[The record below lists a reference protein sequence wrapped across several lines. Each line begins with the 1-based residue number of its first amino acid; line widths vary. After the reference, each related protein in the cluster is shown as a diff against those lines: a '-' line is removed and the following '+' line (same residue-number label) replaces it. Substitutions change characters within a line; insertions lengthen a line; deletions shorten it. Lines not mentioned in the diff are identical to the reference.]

1 MRPTRNSFAVA
12 GDRMAASEMTLETAQ
27 LLKFIGQSSEAEILF
42 ALGGI
47 PTECQIR
54 INETAKIIAEKLE
67 TLAPMEKHKKK
78 KNSYKNDNG
87 KGIQYFY
94 KKEYIIIM
102 GVNSWK
108 SYNAKLLI

>member
-1 MRPTRNSFAVA
+1 MP
-12 GDRMAASEMTLETAQ
+12 LETAQ

-67 TLAPMEKHKKK
+67 TLAPTEKHKKK
-78 KNSYKNDNG
+78 KKGFLFFLYK
-87 KGIQYFY
+87 
-94 KKEYIIIM
+94 
-102 GVNSWK
+102 
-108 SYNAKLLI
+108 

>member
-12 GDRMAASEMTLETAQ
+12 GDRMAEMPLETAQ

-67 TLAPMEKHKKK
+67 TLAPTEKHQKK
-78 KNSYKNDNG
+78 KNSYKNDIG

-94 KKEYIIIM
+94 KKSRDIN
-102 GVNSWK
+102 GAVRLRSG
-108 SYNAKLLI
+108 